1 MIKLHDAHS
10 LHSIDWASKKD
21 GAYVRDSFLPF
32 FEKGVT
38 AYIENVN
45 THLFLLEI
53 DDLILPVTINNEE
66 FDNSYVCSPYTHY
79 VSYALEELWELKKP
93 WLEKLLTYPIHL
105 MGSWLRRTNMNKVIV
120 VNNWMLSTNLYHAIN
135 EQQIE
140 QITNVFVEKYPEHTI
155 LFRSLNNELYPTI
168 TQALSAV
175 GYSKMMS
182 RSIYLFDPKHY
193 KEMNSKKRKDLL
205 NDKSLLKKSKY
216 EIITNDGLTKEDI
229 LQIFELYN
237 QLYIRKYSR
246 HNPMFTP
253 DYLWNALNHHLFE
266 IKAIKKGDTIDG
278 VIAYFI
284 RDGVMTTPILGYDTN
299 SDQQQ
304 GLYRILSLLITMD
317 SIEKDLICHCSAGA
331 GEFKRNRGAKQEIEY
346 SYVYYAHL
354 PPNKQR
360 VWKALRWILDTWIEP
375 MARKHRF

>member
-32 FEKGVT
+32 FKKGVP
-38 AYIENVN
+38 ACIENVN
-45 THLFLLEI
+45 TQLFLLEM
-53 DDLILPVTINNEE
+53 DDLILPVTINNAE
-66 FDNSYVCSPYTHY
+66 FENSYVCSPYTHY
-79 VSYALEELWELKKP
+79 ISYALEELWELRKP

-120 VNNWMLSTNLYHAIN
+120 VNNWMLSTNLYHSIN
-135 EQQIE
+135 KQQIE
-140 QITNVFVEKYPEHTI
+140 QITNLFVEKFPEHTI
-155 LFRSLNNELYPTI
+155 IFRSLNNELYPTI

-175 GYSKMMS
+175 GYNNMMS

-205 NDKSLLKKSKY
+205 NDKNLLDKSNY
-216 EIITNDGLTKEDI
+216 EIITNEGLTREDI
-229 LQIFELYN
+229 SQISELYN
-237 QLYIRKYSR
+237 QLYIEKYSR

-253 DYLWNALNHHLFE
+253 DYLWNALQHHLFE

-284 RDGVMTTPILGYDTN
+284 RDGVMTTPILGYRTN
-299 SDQQQ
+299 TDQQQ

-331 GEFKRNRGAKQEIEY
+331 GEFKRNRGAKQQIEY
-346 SYVYYAHL
+346 SYMYYAHL
-354 PPNKQR
+354 PPNQQR
-360 VWKALRWILDTWIEP
+360 VWKVLAWILDTWIEP
-375 MARKHRF
+375 MAKKHRF